1 MATRLYPKR
10 NNINTNHE
18 IFKYRLNCQ
27 EKIDSSKDTKE
38 WLELENKIDHKSSDY
53 KLFHALLEKEKHIVV
68 KIGPSILTKEFQIA
82 KELETL
88 KLSTFLHY
96 YCKFQCLDDFNKLNN
111 SSKYLCKDSSGKE
124 ITILVMPDIDL
135 GGIGKY
141 KWNRTNFIILKNV
154 IKHVIISLLYA
165 YKKIG
170 FIHKDLHLGNVLLK
184 KTKRKEI
191 LYGELGSL
199 ELMGILPVIMDY
211 DKSIIQRDSLYLVYD
226 DFDKFINL
234 LHTDMFDIRINS
246 GNMINIL
253 DKLLKENKNIHDII
267 SILFNEVD
275 KFTIRHLVSELP
287 PRPDFSKPF
296 KF

>member
-1 MATRLYPKR
+1 MANRLYPTH
-10 NNINTNHE
+10 NSTNHNT
-18 IFKYRLNCQ
+18 FKYKLNCQ
-27 EKIDSSKDTKE
+27 EKIDSSKYTKE
-38 WLELENKIDHKSSDY
+38 WLELFKIIPHDSPDY

-68 KIGPSILTKEFQIA
+68 KIGPSILIKEFQIA

-111 SSKYLCKDSSGKE
+111 SSKYLCKDSGKE
-124 ITILVMPDIDL
+124 ITILVMPNIDL
-135 GGIGKY
+135 GDIGNY
-141 KWNRTNFIILKNV
+141 KWNRDNFDVLKNV

-165 YKKIG
+165 YKEIG

-211 DKSIIQRDSLYLVYD
+211 DKSIIQDNSLYLVYD

-234 LHTDMFDIRINS
+234 LHADMFDIRINS

-275 KFTIRHLVSELP
+275 KFIIRHLVSEISA
-287 PRPDFSKPF
+287 RPDFSKPF
-296 KF
+296 K

>member
-1 MATRLYPKR
+1 MANRLYPTHNSR
-10 NNINTNHE
+10 NHNT
-18 IFKYRLNCQ
+18 FKYKLNCQ

-38 WLELENKIDHKSSDY
+38 WLELFKIIPHDSPDY

-211 DKSIIQRDSLYLVYD
+211 DKSIIQRDSSYLVHRD
-226 DFDKFINL
+226 IEKFTTHL
-234 LHTDMFDIRINS
+234 QADMEHIRINIS
-246 GNMINIL
+246 NIL
-253 DKLLKENKNIHDII
+253 NILSPQKNILINKD
-267 SILFNEVD
+267 SIKKLWEEVD
-275 KFTIRHLVSELP
+275 KFTIRYLTSEI
-287 PRPDFSKPF
+287 PDFSKPF
-296 KF
+296 I